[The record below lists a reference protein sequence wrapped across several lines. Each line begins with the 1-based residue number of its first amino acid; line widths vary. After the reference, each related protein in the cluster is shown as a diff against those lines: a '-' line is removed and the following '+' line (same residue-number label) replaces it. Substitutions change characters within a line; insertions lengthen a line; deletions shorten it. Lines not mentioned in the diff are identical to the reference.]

1 MSILSRRLSWIVLL
15 ILEIEIP
22 GCYAIG
28 WICYIAFATL
38 VTSFRAS
45 VRAEYDINGNPVEDF
60 FACLLVYPSVAIQ
73 LETAPEKHGL
83 STLVPWDTPSREMNG
98 AGANGHHAAGL
109 VIENGNT
116 AVERV

>member
-1 MSILSRRLSWIVLL
+1 MFVQSRRVSWIVLQ
-15 ILEIEIP
+15 ILEVEIP

-45 VRAEYDINGNPVEDF
+45 VRAEYDINGNPIEDF

-83 STLVPWDTPSREMNG
+83 STLVPCDTLGMNG
-98 AGANGHHAAGL
+98 AGVNGHHAPGL

-116 AVERV
+116 AVEQV